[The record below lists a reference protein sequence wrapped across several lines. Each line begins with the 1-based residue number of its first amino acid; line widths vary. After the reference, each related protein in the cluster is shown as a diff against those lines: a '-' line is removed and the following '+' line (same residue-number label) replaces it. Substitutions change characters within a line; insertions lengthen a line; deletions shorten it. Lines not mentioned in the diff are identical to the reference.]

1 MLPALDM
8 FRPKGRDL
16 QGRGAFLRYG
26 IPMPSVRNAIASLA
40 FFAVLWGALPTTN
53 PNRYAPASRKHIP
66 YDLYSL
72 QGFRPSGFLD
82 YGCARN
88 DNHFCHLERSDSGV
102 ERSRVRRTFAGTVR
116 KGSCHFTVEPPRLR
130 SG

>member
-40 FFAVLWGALPTTN
+40 FFAVLWGA
-53 PNRYAPASRKHIP
+53 
-66 YDLYSL
+66 
-72 QGFRPSGFLD
+72 RPI
-82 YGCARN
+82 
-88 DNHFCHLERSDSGV
+88 H
-102 ERSRVRRTFAGTVR
+102 
-116 KGSCHFTVEPPRLR
+116 
-130 SG
+130 